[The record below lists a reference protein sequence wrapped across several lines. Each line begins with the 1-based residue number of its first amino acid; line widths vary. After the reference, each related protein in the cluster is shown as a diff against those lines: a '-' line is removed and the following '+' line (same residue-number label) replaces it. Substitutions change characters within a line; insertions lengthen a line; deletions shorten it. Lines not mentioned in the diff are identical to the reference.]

1 MAVSPRARSA
11 RGEPCRGRR
20 DGFTAGFLR
29 LISPEDAW
37 AAAWTIG
44 RDGQTL
50 GYSLFVTHKRTLP
63 FTFTVGPG

>member
-1 MAVSPRARSA
+1 VASRVAV
-11 RGEPCRGRR
+11 GR